1 MKKII
6 AVFLIFVLLALLSA
20 CGVTKVD
27 VSSVTSGAAEPSSQ
41 ASYAVNYTEEETR
54 AMSNYMLGGRFL
66 HSGKLLYGSRHDEQ
80 GMPYL
85 CRMKFSS
92 GGSGMYVRETEPIEF
107 GVDAHYLTLYE
118 DQLYY
123 LREDLA
129 AENSS
134 IVRVPAAFGSAERPE
149 VLFSGP
155 CDFLSFCGGR
165 FYFTDAACHLLSMN
179 PDGSDVR
186 TELADKE
193 IYYPYLLTQDI
204 LLYQDDA
211 AGESL
216 RMRFLPT
223 GFEIGV
229 SDGPVYSF
237 ILSGGELYLLRG
249 EEDGNMCRLC
259 RTDLNSFLGTF
270 EPQSRPDASF
280 VFRVEEAEA
289 CMGPLFSLNG
299 SHINASN
306 YRSFELSSWHLTADD
321 AWEKGY
327 TAACQYVSG
336 DFEIFY
342 DYNSEG
348 LITKMLFYE
357 PSLKR
362 PGYIEL
368 YNFSK
373 S

>member
-1 MKKII
+1 MKK
-6 AVFLIFVLLALLSA
+6 AVSVLLTFVLLAALSA

-27 VSSVTSGAAEPSSQ
+27 VSSVTSGAVSPSAAPSFTL
-41 ASYAVNYTEEETR
+41 ACTDEETR
-54 AMSNYMLGGRFL
+54 LMSNYMLGGRFL
-66 HSGKLLYGSRHDEQ
+66 HSGKLLYGSRHDGQ

-92 GGSGMYVRETEPIEF
+92 GDSGMYVRETEPVEF
-107 GVDAHYLTLYE
+107 GVDAHYLTLFE
-118 DQLYY
+118 DSLYY

-129 AENSS
+129 AGTTSV
-134 IVRVPAAFGSAERPE
+134 VRVPAAFGSTQRPE
-149 VLFSGP
+149 VLYP
-155 CDFLSFCGGR
+155 DACDFLSICGGR
-165 FYFTDAACHLLSMN
+165 LYFTDAACHLLSMQ

-186 TELADKE
+186 TELADKA
-193 IYYPYLLTQDI
+193 IYYPWLLTQDL

-216 RMRFLPT
+216 RMRYLPT
-223 GFEIGV
+223 GFEIAV

-237 ILSGGELYLLRG
+237 VLSGSELYFLRG
-249 EEDGNMCRLC
+249 EEGPMCRLC
-259 RTDLNSFLGTF
+259 RTDLNSFLSTF

-280 VFRVEEAEA
+280 VFAVEEADA

-299 SHINASN
+299 RRVNASN
-306 YRSFELSSWHLTADD
+306 YQTFDLSSWRTVTDD

-327 TAACQYVSG
+327 ASACQYVSEN
-336 DFEIFY
+336 FEIFY

-357 PSLKR
+357 PSVKR
-362 PGYIEL
+362 SGYIEL

>member
-1 MKKII
+1 MNRY
-6 AVFLIFVLLALLSA
+6 VTVVLVLVLLFLLSA

-27 VSSVTSGAAEPSSQ
+27 VSSVTSGAVEPSAAPSFTL
-41 ASYAVNYTEEETR
+41 AYTDEEAR
-54 AMSNYMLGGRFL
+54 LMSNYMLGGRFL

-85 CRMKFSS
+85 CRMKFSA
-92 GGSGMYVRETEPIEF
+92 GESGMYVRETDPVEF
-107 GVDAHYLTLYE
+107 GVDAHYLTLFE
-118 DQLYY
+118 DSLYY

-129 AENSS
+129 AGTTS
-134 IVRVPAAFGSAERPE
+134 IVRVPAAFGSTQRPE
-149 VLFSGP
+149 VLYPGP

-165 FYFTDAACHLLSMN
+165 LYFTDAACHLLSMA

-186 TELADKE
+186 TELADKA
-193 IYYPYLLTQDI
+193 IYYPWLLTQDL

-216 RMRFLPT
+216 RMRYLPT
-223 GFEIGV
+223 GFEIGI
-229 SDGPVYSF
+229 SGGPVYSF
-237 ILSGGELYLLRG
+237 VLSGSELYFLRG
-249 EEDGNMCRLC
+249 EEGNMCRLC
-259 RTDLNSFLGTF
+259 RADLNSFLSSF
-270 EPQSRPDASF
+270 EPSSRPDASF
-280 VFRVEEAEA
+280 VFRAEEADA

-299 SHINASN
+299 SRVNASN
-306 YRSFELSSWHLTADD
+306 YQSFALSAWRTVTDD

-327 TAACQYVSG
+327 TAACQYVAE

-357 PSLKR
+357 PSVKR

-368 YNFSK
+368 YNFGK
-373 S
+373 